1 MEKKFL
7 VLGVIL
13 LLLPT
18 ILAINIAVEKET
30 VNSVLIEGL
39 KKPAIVELKITNFGD
54 SGEFRFY
61 TFESFNISPRGPIY
75 IQQGKTKSVTLKI
88 TPLGDFS
95 YRGVYPFTYY
105 IKGEDGTELEKRI
118 IFKMVKLADAF
129 EINTS
134 KIDPLSEEITIF
146 VKNKENFDFGEVS
159 FNFSSNFFEFS
170 TTEKFRPY
178 ESKQFKVK
186 LNKEKFDELAAGY
199 YTLSTIISV
208 DGAEDRKDTLIE
220 FQEEQIL
227 KTITKKS
234 GFLISTRYVKKINEG
249 NSPVAQEIIFKKNIF
264 TKLFTV
270 ANPSPDNTERHGWQV
285 YYIWNREIQPGES
298 LEISIT
304 TNWLLPFVILALI
317 VGLAFVVRVYLVS
330 DLVLRKRVSFV
341 KTKGGEFALKVFLIV
356 KARKSVEKINVIDK
370 IPAFAKV
377 YPRFSGEEPTR
388 VNESARRIEWNFER
402 LEGGEVRTMSY
413 IIYSKIGVSGKF
425 ALPRTSA
432 IYEKN
437 GKIKECQSNHVFFIS
452 ESKSKKI

>member
-134 KIDPLSEEITIF
+134 KICL
-146 VKNKENFDFGEVS
+146 
-159 FNFSSNFFEFS
+159 
-170 TTEKFRPY
+170 
-178 ESKQFKVK
+178 
-186 LNKEKFDELAAGY
+186 L
-199 YTLSTIISV
+199 YTSPSPRDLSTS
-208 DGAEDRKDTLIE
+208 RM
-220 FQEEQIL
+220 
-227 KTITKKS
+227 
-234 GFLISTRYVKKINEG
+234 
-249 NSPVAQEIIFKKNIF
+249 
-264 TKLFTV
+264 
-270 ANPSPDNTERHGWQV
+270 PS
-285 YYIWNREIQPGES
+285 
-298 LEISIT
+298 
-304 TNWLLPFVILALI
+304 
-317 VGLAFVVRVYLVS
+317 
-330 DLVLRKRVSFV
+330 
-341 KTKGGEFALKVFLIV
+341 
-356 KARKSVEKINVIDK
+356 
-370 IPAFAKV
+370 
-377 YPRFSGEEPTR
+377 
-388 VNESARRIEWNFER
+388 SA
-402 LEGGEVRTMSY
+402 
-413 IIYSKIGVSGKF
+413 
-425 ALPRTSA
+425 
-432 IYEKN
+432 
-437 GKIKECQSNHVFFIS
+437 
-452 ESKSKKI
+452 